1 MLLLNK
7 LDIGGGGNLANT
19 NGIGWRDVLLALQ
32 NLTEVKP
39 VAKLMSEL
47 RGWNPVKENEG
58 GGLEVKAEEFE
69 YRALWGPWLRLSS
82 FPDGAVRPTV
92 SLTSPEVVFERHR
105 MYRLLYLKLIFL
117 NLLRWVKETFNPLLP
132 VYEVLSQVFRCVDV
146 ARLSL

>member
-1 MLLLNK
+1 
-7 LDIGGGGNLANT
+7 LANT

-82 FPDGAVRPTV
+82 FPDGAVRPMSSST
-92 SLTSPEVVFERHR
+92 
-105 MYRLLYLKLIFL
+105 
-117 NLLRWVKETFNPLLP
+117 
-132 VYEVLSQVFRCVDV
+132 LSSE
-146 ARLSL
+146 AES